1 MHEKIRTANSLQN
14 SKGSPRLLIFTDLDG
29 TLLDSDYS
37 FKKAVP
43 ALKLIQEKGISLI
56 ICSSKTRPEIEKCR
70 RKLKNEHPFISENG
84 GGVFIPKS
92 QKLMIQKS
100 EVNVKE
106 DEKYYLISLGADYAE
121 LRIVLN
127 GLKSEGLDVKG
138 FGDMSIREVAELT
151 GLKIVDARMA
161 KQRDFDEPFIFQ
173 GDASSVRKLKRRIK
187 ARGYNLTRGEF
198 YHIMGESDKG
208 RGVDLLV
215 KMYKKQ
221 YGNIITAALGDSPND
236 IEMLLNTDHPV
247 VVKKRD
253 GKYDASIIRNVKG
266 CIKAEGVG
274 PEGWNR
280 AVIELI
286 GLYYRDL

>member
-1 MHEKIRTANSLQN
+1 MQIKRRIVNSLQKSN
-14 SKGSPRLLIFTDLDG
+14 DSPKLLIFTDLDG
-29 TLLDSDYS
+29 TLLNSNYS
-37 FKKAVP
+37 FKQAMP
-43 ALKLIQEKGISLI
+43 ALKLIHEKRIPLI

-70 RKLKNEHPFISENG
+70 GKLKNEHPFISENG
-84 GGVFIPKS
+84 GGIFIPKS
-92 QKLMIQKS
+92 QQLKIQKL
-100 EVNVKE
+100 EMNVKE
-106 DEKYYLISLGADYAE
+106 EEKYYLISLGADYAE
-121 LRIVLN
+121 LRTALN
-127 GLKSEGLDVKG
+127 GLASEGLDVKG

-151 GLKIVDARMA
+151 GLKMVDAKMA
-161 KQRDFDEPFIFQ
+161 KQRDFDEPFIFR
-173 GDASSVRKLKRRIK
+173 GDVSSVRKLKRRIK

-208 RGVDLLV
+208 RAVDLLV

-221 YGNIITAALGDSPND
+221 YDNIITAALGDSTND

-253 GKYDASIIRNVKG
+253 GKYDAGIIRNVKG
-266 CIKAEGVG
+266 CIKADGIG

-286 GLYYRDL
+286 DLLL

>member
-1 MHEKIRTANSLQN
+1 MHKKIRIVDSLQN
-14 SKGSPRLLIFTDLDG
+14 SKDSPKLLIFTDLDG

-37 FKKAVP
+37 FKQALP
-43 ALKLIQEKGISLI
+43 ALKLIQEKRISLI

-70 RKLKNEHPFISENG
+70 EKLKNVYPFISENG
-84 GGVFIPKS
+84 GGIFIPKN
-92 QKLMIQKS
+92 QELKIQKS
-100 EVNVKE
+100 EMNVKE
-106 DEKYYLISLGADYAE
+106 EEKYYLIRLGADYAE
-121 LRIVLN
+121 LRTALK
-127 GLKSEGLDVKG
+127 GLKYEGLDVKG

-151 GLKIVDARMA
+151 GLKMVDARMA
-161 KQRDFDEPFIFQ
+161 KQRDFDEPFIFR

-187 ARGYNLTRGEF
+187 ASGYNLTRGEF

-236 IEMLLNTDHPV
+236 IEMLLNTDYPV

-253 GKYDASIIRNVKG
+253 GKYDAGIIRNVKG
-266 CIKAEGVG
+266 CTRADGVG
-274 PEGWNR
+274 PDGWNS
-280 AVIELI
+280 AVIKLI
-286 GLYYRDL
+286 DLLL